1 MGFPTLSKT
10 PRTPRRRAGRRTA
23 RRLHALP
30 IIDNLAAFAEAVPR
44 DKGLL
49 GLDVAKTT
57 IGIAGADPTRT
68 VATPL
73 AVIRR
78 TRFHR
83 DALELERLVRERDVG
98 GLVIGWPVNM
108 DGTEGPRCQS
118 VRQFALNLD
127 ERLPLP
133 TLLWDERW
141 STQAVERRMIE
152 ADLSRRKRAGRL
164 DAAAAAYILQGA
176 LDALRG
182 VR

>member
-1 MGFPTLSKT
+1 
-10 PRTPRRRAGRRTA
+10 
-23 RRLHALP
+23 LP
-30 IIDNLAAFAEAVPR
+30 IAGNLTAFAEAVPR
-44 DKGLL
+44 ERGLL

-57 IGIAGADPTRT
+57 IGVAGADPSWT

-73 AVIRR
+73 RTIRR

-83 DALELERLVRERDVG
+83 DAQELERLVRERGAG

-108 DGTEGPRCQS
+108 DGSEGPRCQS
-118 VRQFALNLD
+118 VRQFALNLE

-133 TLLWDERW
+133 MLLWDERW

-152 ADLSRRKRAGRL
+152 ADLSRRKRAARV

-182 VR
+182 VM

>member
-1 MGFPTLSKT
+1 M
-10 PRTPRRRAGRRTA
+10 
-23 RRLHALP
+23 P
-30 IIDNLAAFAEAVPR
+30 ILGNLAAFAEAVPR
-44 DKGLL
+44 ERGLL

-73 AVIRR
+73 HVIRR

-83 DALELERLVRERDVG
+83 DALELERLIRARDAG
-98 GLVIGWPVNM
+98 GLVLGWPVNL

-118 VRQFALNLD
+118 VRQFAHNHD
-127 ERLPLP
+127 ARHPLP
-133 TLLWDERW
+133 ILLWDERW

-152 ADLSRRKRAGRL
+152 ADLSRKKRAGRI

-182 VR
+182 TP